1 MAQLKLPR
9 LPADGGASLPPEWG
23 WKNDAARRSAVVL
36 LGRREFLKAAAIL
49 FAALATP
56 VTGVRRAM
64 ARARGG
70 FFTAQEFATLE
81 ALSDR
86 IIPPDHDPGA
96 KALGAAAYIEGLLT
110 AFDDPGRVPRIFA
123 GGPFSN
129 RNVFPDTRK
138 GKPSHKRPK
147 NALKNFIPPT
157 RVQEL
162 RWRAELF
169 GSDQVPGADFNDVA
183 LGGPLVG
190 LRRIYQDGLKKVDE
204 MATALSGKP
213 YAKLPPDEQDRLLA
227 LFDAGAFQPDPR
239 RGGMTFISLVIEH
252 TLEGCL
258 ALPEYGGN
266 RGRRGWKMLGLEG
279 DSQPLGYSIFS
290 KAKDGYN
297 ERRGHP
303 MSTANPDELRHGTL
317 TPRPISAD
325 ANAIQDSIVM
335 LSGLF
340 GE

>member
-70 FFTAQEFATLE
+70 FFTA
-81 ALSDR
+81 
-86 IIPPDHDPGA
+86 
-96 KALGAAAYIEGLLT
+96 
-110 AFDDPGRVPRIFA
+110 
-123 GGPFSN
+123 
-129 RNVFPDTRK
+129 
-138 GKPSHKRPK
+138 
-147 NALKNFIPPT
+147 PT

-335 LSGLF
+335 LSGQ
-340 GE
+340 

>member
-1 MAQLKLPR
+1 MVQLKLPR

-36 LGRREFLKAAAIL
+36 LGRREFLKAAALL

-56 VTGVRRAM
+56 VTGVR
-64 ARARGG
+64 
-70 FFTAQEFATLE
+70 
-81 ALSDR
+81 
-86 IIPPDHDPGA
+86 
-96 KALGAAAYIEGLLT
+96 
-110 AFDDPGRVPRIFA
+110 
-123 GGPFSN
+123 
-129 RNVFPDTRK
+129 
-138 GKPSHKRPK
+138 
-147 NALKNFIPPT
+147 
-157 RVQEL
+157 

-279 DSQPLGYSIFS
+279 DSP
-290 KAKDGYN
+290 
-297 ERRGHP
+297 
-303 MSTANPDELRHGTL
+303 
-317 TPRPISAD
+317 
-325 ANAIQDSIVM
+325 
-335 LSGLF
+335 
-340 GE
+340 

>member
-1 MAQLKLPR
+1 MPQLKLPR
-9 LPADGGASLPPEWG
+9 APAGSGAPLPPEWR
-23 WKNDAARRSAVVL
+23 WENDAARRSAVVL
-36 LGRREFLKAAAIL
+36 LGRREFLKAATVL
-49 FAALATP
+49 LAALAVP
-56 VTGVRRAM
+56 VTRAQRAF

-81 ALSDR
+81 ALVDR

-110 AFDDPGRVPRIFA
+110 AFDDPGRVARIFA

-129 RNVFPDTRK
+129 RNLFPDNKK

-147 NALKNFIPPT
+147 NDLKNFIPPT

-169 GSDQVPGADFNDVA
+169 GSDQVPGAAFNDAA

-190 LRRIYQDGLKKVDE
+190 LRQIYRDGLKKVDE
-204 MATALSGKP
+204 MATAMSGKS
-213 YAKLPPDEQDRLLA
+213 YAKLSRGERDQLLI

-239 RGGMTFISLVIEH
+239 RGDVTFIGIVIEH
-252 TLEGCL
+252 TLEGCF

-279 DSQPLGYSIFS
+279 DNQPLGFSVYSEV
-290 KAKDGYN
+290 KDGYN
-297 ERRGHP
+297 ELKHHP
-303 MSTANPDELRHGTL
+303 MSTPNPDELRHGVL
-317 TPRPISAD
+317 TPRPISDD
-325 ANAIQDSIVM
+325 ATHIQDSIITAA
-335 LSGLF
+335 GFF

>member
-1 MAQLKLPR
+1 MLQLKLPR
-9 LPADGGASLPPEWG
+9 VPARSSAPLPPEWR
-23 WKNDAARRSAVVL
+23 WENDAARRSAVVL
-36 LGRREFLKAAAIL
+36 LGRREFLKAATIL
-49 FAALATP
+49 LAALAVP
-56 VTGVRRAM
+56 VTRARRAF
-64 ARARGG
+64 ARARGA

-81 ALSDR
+81 ALVDR

-110 AFDDPGRVPRIFA
+110 AFDAPGRVARIFA

-129 RNVFPDTRK
+129 RNVFPDNKK

-147 NALKNFIPPT
+147 NELRNFIPPT

-169 GSDQVPGADFNDVA
+169 GSDQVPGAAFNDAA

-190 LRRIYQDGLKKVDE
+190 LRQIYRDGLKKVDD
-204 MATALSGKP
+204 MATAMSGKS
-213 YAKLPPDEQDRLLA
+213 YAKLPPAEQDQLLV
-227 LFDAGAFQPDPR
+227 LFDAGAFQPDTR
-239 RGGMTFISLVIEH
+239 RGGVTFIGIVIEH
-252 TLEGCL
+252 TLEGCF

-279 DSQPLGYSIFS
+279 DNQPLGFSIYSE
-290 KAKDGYN
+290 AKNGYN
-297 ERRGHP
+297 ERAHHP
-303 MSTANPDELRHGTL
+303 MSTANPDELRHGVL

-325 ANAIQDSIVM
+325 ATGIQDSIIM
-335 LSGLF
+335 LAGLF